1 MASRARIAAAAC
13 LMASGLLV
21 TGGSAS
27 LAFANPDDGGAAAGG
42 GATSGNTE
50 GSPAGQSP
58 GPAKADP
65 TTTPGASVG
74 GVTGS
79 VGGSGHSFKPPFKIG
94 NGRTGEEASTPP
106 RGPTGSPGTGQPG
119 KVSDDVSD
127 DAEPTDDVDSGK
139 PEEGAPVDGEIIGD
153 GSGEII
159 GDGSGEATGGGTGD
173 GTGEATGD
181 GAGAAASN
189 PIGDA
194 LRRAA
199 ESLKHPAPTA
209 PQPVDPASLDPALLD
224 PALLLGALSEQR
236 VEAPSGEVAQAPSWP
251 WSWWG
256 WGATP
261 GSNGETP
268 EYPAGPIPLLLQIPV
283 QILYEI
289 NGIAQPLIEAAVTGL
304 ATAASHLPF
313 PPASTLPLF
322 VSPGP
327 SAGVGM
333 SAGGSRGAGTTV
345 PEGPRFTPPAVPAP
359 VVAPDPPRHV
369 TAPPPA
375 KQQTSPPASPA
386 SNELLAAPTY
396 RMGYVDYLRAAG
408 MGEVAAVAVPG
419 VTGIL
424 VLTSAGGLI
433 GYRQARAGR
442 AVRAGGPARFMG

>member
-58 GPAKADP
+58 GPTKAEP
-65 TTTPGASVG
+65 TTTPGASAG

-79 VGGSGHSFKPPFKIG
+79 TGASGHPPKPRFTIG
-94 NGRTGEEASTPP
+94 NGRTGEEVSTSPG
-106 RGPTGSPGTGQPG
+106 GPTGSTGTGQPG

-127 DAEPTDDVDSGK
+127 NAEPTADVGSGK

-153 GSGEII
+153 GSGEVI
-159 GDGSGEATGGGTGD
+159 GDGSGEIIGD

-199 ESLKHPAPTA
+199 ESLNHPAPTA
-209 PQPVDPASLDPALLD
+209 PQPVDPAALD

-236 VEAPSGEVAQAPSWP
+236 VEAPSGEVAQVSGLP

-256 WGATP
+256 WGSTP

-327 SAGVGM
+327 NAGVGM
-333 SAGGSRGAGTTV
+333 SAGGGSRGAGTAV
-345 PEGPRFTPPAVPAP
+345 PEGPRFTPPAVPPP

-369 TAPPPA
+369 TAPPPV

>member
-1 MASRARIAAAAC
+1 
-13 LMASGLLV
+13 MASGLLV

-42 GATSGNTE
+42 GTTSGNTE

-58 GPAKADP
+58 GPTKAEP
-65 TTTPGASVG
+65 TTTPGVSAG

-79 VGGSGHSFKPPFKIG
+79 TGASGHSSKPPSKVG

-106 RGPTGSPGTGQPG
+106 SGPTGSTGTEQPG

-127 DAEPTDDVDSGK
+127 DAEPTGDVDPGK
-139 PEEGAPVDGEIIGD
+139 PEVGAPTAGEIIGD

-159 GDGSGEATGGGTGD
+159 GDGTGEIIGDGSGEATGD

-181 GAGAAASN
+181 GAGAAAPN

-199 ESLKHPAPTA
+199 ESLNHPAPTA
-209 PQPVDPASLDPALLD
+209 PQSVDPASLD

-236 VEAPSGEVAQAPSWP
+236 VEAPSGEVAQAPGWP
-251 WSWWG
+251 WSWWS
-256 WGATP
+256 WGTTP

-268 EYPAGPIPLLLQIPV
+268 EYPAGPIPILLQIPV

-327 SAGVGM
+327 GAGVGM
-333 SAGGSRGAGTTV
+333 SAGGSRGAGTTM

-375 KQQTSPPASPA
+375 KQQTPPPASPA

>member
-65 TTTPGASVG
+65 TTTPGASTG

-79 VGGSGHSFKPPFKIG
+79 TGGSGHSFKPPSKVG
-94 NGRTGEEASTPP
+94 NGRTGEESSTAPG
-106 RGPTGSPGTGQPG
+106 GPTGSPGTGQPG
-119 KVSDDVSD
+119 KASDDVSD
-127 DAEPTDDVDSGK
+127 DAEPTDGVDSGK
-139 PEEGAPVDGEIIGD
+139 PEEGAPVDGGIIGD

-159 GDGSGEATGGGTGD
+159 GDGPGEIIGDGTGEATGD

-181 GAGAAASN
+181 GAGATASN

-199 ESLKHPAPTA
+199 ESLNHPAPTA
-209 PQPVDPASLDPALLD
+209 PESVDPASLD

-236 VEAPSGEVAQAPSWP
+236 VEAPSGEVAQAPGWP
-251 WSWWG
+251 WSWW
-256 WGATP
+256 

-268 EYPAGPIPLLLQIPV
+268 EYPAGPIPMLLQIPV

-333 SAGGSRGAGTTV
+333 SAGGSRGPGTTV
-345 PEGPRFTPPAVPAP
+345 PEGPRFTPPGVPAP

-375 KQQTSPPASPA
+375 KQQTPPPESPA

>member
-58 GPAKADP
+58 GPTKAEP
-65 TTTPGASVG
+65 TMTPGTSAG

-79 VGGSGHSFKPPFKIG
+79 TGASGHPPKPRFTIG
-94 NGRTGEEASTPP
+94 NGRNGEEAPTSPG
-106 RGPTGSPGTGQPG
+106 GPTGSTGTGQPG

-127 DAEPTDDVDSGK
+127 NAEPTDDVGSGK

-153 GSGEII
+153 GSGEVI
-159 GDGSGEATGGGTGD
+159 GDGSGEIIGD

-199 ESLKHPAPTA
+199 ESLNHPAPTA
-209 PQPVDPASLDPALLD
+209 PQPVDPAALD

-236 VEAPSGEVAQAPSWP
+236 VEAPSGEVAQVSGLP

-256 WGATP
+256 WGWGSTP

-327 SAGVGM
+327 NAGVGM
-333 SAGGSRGAGTTV
+333 SAGGGSRGAGTAV
-345 PEGPRFTPPAVPAP
+345 PEGPRFTPPAVPPP

-369 TAPPPA
+369 TAPPPV